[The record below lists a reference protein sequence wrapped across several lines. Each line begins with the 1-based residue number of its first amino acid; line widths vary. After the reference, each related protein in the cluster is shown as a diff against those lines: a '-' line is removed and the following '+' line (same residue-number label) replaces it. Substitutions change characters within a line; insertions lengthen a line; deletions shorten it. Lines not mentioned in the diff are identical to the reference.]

1 METLTPNEIAK
12 MLRIHPFSVT
22 RLARQK
28 KIPAFKA
35 GGVWRFR
42 KDQFEQW
49 IETQTNIQTSLSAG
63 KLPQE
68 RRRQK

>member
-1 METLTPNEIAK
+1 METLTPGEVAK

-42 KDQFEQW
+42 KDRFERW
-49 IETQTNIQTSLSAG
+49 IEAQTNVRTPVSDRESSQ
-63 KLPQE
+63 KK
-68 RRRQK
+68 RRLR

>member
-22 RLARQK
+22 RLARQN

-42 KDQFEQW
+42 KDQFERW
-49 IETQTNIQTSLSAG
+49 IETQTNVQSSLSDG
-63 KLPQE
+63 KSSRK
-68 RRRQK
+68 RRRQR

>member
-1 METLTPNEIAK
+1 METLTPSEIAR

-42 KDQFEQW
+42 KDQFERW
-49 IETQTNIQTSLSAG
+49 IETQTNVQTSLSAE
-63 KLPQE
+63 KLSRK
-68 RRRQK
+68 RRRQR